1 MQLLTFPSLVEA
13 PFIIVKIGDYTF
25 GNYDK
30 KSVNSKLFD
39 VKYPNFM
46 KSMSIRKVNGAV
58 NTYTIVMEYGITQGD
73 DPNFLERVFSSISAN
88 RTIEISY
95 GDYAYPTFIYAKE
108 SALISKITSNTDF
121 GNSRITYTIS
131 CVSKAFGARA
141 GTYTF
146 PRTYSKPSSVISDII
161 SQHSYGI
168 SDIFPGMRDASK
180 VLSSGLIPTDDVAV
194 TMESKTCSLLDYL
207 NYAVSCMQS
216 STDNPDDVIKKT
228 RYYLTIR
235 DDVTEDFDGTY
246 FRITEVATA
255 SSGNSNYEKAENVY
269 EVDIGYPT
277 NDLVSGFTINTN
289 DVYSILYNTSKNIK
303 QSDYVY
309 RISDDGTVEDV
320 YSPTISNNVDMLHT
334 GASDKT
340 WWTNMTQF
348 PITATMTV
356 KGLLRPLMLMS
367 YVKINVYFYGA
378 KHISSGLY
386 IITQQEDFIDQ
397 SGYKSVLNLTRVGG
411 DKQ

>member
-13 PFIIVKIGDYTF
+13 PFIIVKIGKYTF

-30 KSVNSKLFD
+30 KNVNSKLFQ

-46 KSMSIRKVNGAV
+46 KSLTIKKVSGAV
-58 NTYTIVMEYGITQGD
+58 NSYTIVMEYGITQGD
-73 DPNFLERVFSSISAN
+73 DPNFLERVFSSISSS
-88 RTIEISY
+88 RMVEISY

-108 SALISKITSNTDF
+108 QALLTKVTSNADF
-121 GNSRITYTIS
+121 GNSRITYTLS
-131 CVSKAFGARA
+131 CVSTALGAMA
-141 GTYTF
+141 GSYTF
-146 PRTYSKPSSVISDII
+146 PKIHGKPSAVIVDII
-161 SQHSYGI
+161 RKHAYGI
-168 SDIFPGMRDASK
+168 DTIFPGMRNIEN
-180 VLSSGLIPTDDVAV
+180 VLSSGLIPDDDTEV
-194 TMESKTCSLLDYL
+194 TLEQRTCSLLDYL

-216 STDNPDDVIKKT
+216 KTDNIDDVIKGT

-235 DDVTEDFDGTY
+235 DDITENFDGTY
-246 FRITEVATA
+246 FKITRVASA
-255 SSGNSNYEKAENVY
+255 ESGNANYINSSAVY
-269 EVDIGYPT
+269 EVDVGYPT
-277 NDLVSGFTINTN
+277 NDLVSGFSINTN
-289 DVYSILYNTSKNIK
+289 DVWSILYNTSKDIK

-309 RISDDGTVEDV
+309 RISDDGTIEDV
-320 YSPTISNNVDMLHT
+320 YSPTISNNNTMMKT
-334 GASDKT
+334 SASDKT

-348 PITATMTV
+348 PIQATLTV

-386 IITQQEDFIDQ
+386 IITKQEDFINS

-411 DKQ
+411 DKL